1 MKIGIVIQRYGLD
14 VVGGAEYLCRQLAE
28 KLVKYYQ
35 VEVITTC
42 AKDYITWVNEYS
54 AGRSKING
62 VSIIRFPS
70 VRRRNIDEFNKLS
83 EWIYRNEHS
92 IQDELM
98 WLEEQGPV
106 CPDLVKYI
114 KEESQNY
121 GLMIFFTYLYY
132 PTYYGMKECCTKM
145 ILVPTAHDEP
155 AIHLNIYKEIMRL
168 ANAIVFNTQA
178 EKNLVQNLFDI
189 DSKIQLT
196 VGIGIKVPLYVKKGA
211 FKRKNGLERDYIV
224 FGGRIDAG
232 KGCKEMIEYYQEYK
246 SRTDDYPLLVMF
258 GRLDVPLPADPDIMY
273 LGYITEQE
281 KIEVYA
287 GARVV
292 VVPSAYESLSL
303 VLLEGFSYGVP
314 ALVNASSAVLVDH
327 CVRSNA
333 GLFYSNREEYIEM
346 LYLLLHNNELR
357 NALGRNAIR
366 YIKNNYNWNK
376 VINEYTNLIDQLTK

>member
-42 AKDYITWVNEYS
+42 AKDYITWANEYS

-62 VSIIRFPS
+62 VSIIRFPNI
-70 VRRRNIDEFNKLS
+70 RRRNIDEFNKLS
-83 EWIYRNEHS
+83 EWIYRSEHS
-92 IQDELM
+92 IQDELR

-106 CPDLVKYI
+106 CPDLIKYI
-114 KEESQNY
+114 KEEGQNY
-121 GLMIFFTYLYY
+121 DLMIFFTYLYY
-132 PTYYGMKECCTKM
+132 LTYYGMKECRTKM

-155 AIHLNIYKEIMRL
+155 AIRLNIYKEVIGL

-189 DSKIQLT
+189 DSKIHL
-196 VGIGIKVPLYVKKGA
+196 VAGIGIKIPFYVKRGA
-211 FKRKNGLERDYIV
+211 FKKKNGLDRDYIV

-246 SRTDDYPLLVMF
+246 SRTDDYPILVMF
-258 GRLDVPLPADPDIMY
+258 GRLDVALPADTAIMY

-281 KIEVYA
+281 KMEVYA
-287 GARVV
+287 GAKVV

-303 VLLEGFSYGVP
+303 VLLEGFSCGVP
-314 ALVNASSAVLVDH
+314 VLVNAASPVLVDH

-333 GLFYSNREEYIEM
+333 GLFYSNREEYMEM
-346 LYLLLHNNELR
+346 LYLLLHNNQLR
-357 NALGRNAIR
+357 NALGRNAIH
-366 YIKNNYNWNK
+366 YIKSKYNWSK
-376 VINEYTNLIDQLTK
+376 VINEYTNLINQLTK